1 MSRVRLLSLLLVRFK
16 IHEQSASSV
25 RRPSPHALLFLVFK
39 RSRRLKTEG
48 IKYAGS
54 KRALIP
60 LILGLI
66 EPLAVGTIF
75 DGFTG
80 TTRVAQACKRAGY
93 TVVAN
98 DVAVWSKVFATCYLL
113 NRQPA
118 VYYEPMIEHLNRL
131 AGKRGWFSEN
141 YGGEPSGAS
150 SVQKDGKKRI
160 WQLHNTMKLD
170 AIRNEIDRIAQDEIE
185 KAVLL
190 TSLMLALD
198 KIDSTLGHQVSYLK
212 HWAARSF
219 QELHLRVPELIIDER
234 PHRVF
239 QEDVFS
245 LLSSTDFDLAYY
257 DPPYGSSNELMPPSR
272 VRYAS
277 YYHLWKTVCLND
289 RPAVIGAAN
298 RRADASDQLSASVF
312 EEFRRSKQNR
322 YLAVE
327 AIERL
332 LKSTRARYT
341 LLSYSS
347 GGRATFEEIVE
358 VISGLRLQVA
368 VIQSDYRRNVMARMC
383 WTREWTPKDKVDE
396 HKHREFFFLI
406 GDEIPAL
413 SLEASTK

>member
-1 MSRVRLLSLLLVRFK
+1 
-16 IHEQSASSV
+16 
-25 RRPSPHALLFLVFK
+25 
-39 RSRRLKTEG
+39 LKTEG

-60 LILGLI
+60 VILRLI

-80 TTRVAQACKRAGY
+80 TTRVAQALKRAGY
-93 TVVAN
+93 TVFAN

-113 NRQPA
+113 NRQPSA
-118 VYYEPMIEHLNRL
+118 YYEPMIEHLNRL
-131 AGKRGWFSEN
+131 PGRRGWFSEY
-141 YGGEPSGAS
+141 YGGLPNGGS

-170 AIRNEIDRIAQDEIE
+170 AIRDEIDRIAQDEVE
-185 KAVLL
+185 KSVLL

-198 KIDSTLGHQVSYLK
+198 KTDSTLGHQVSYLRR
-212 HWAARSF
+212 WAMRAF
-219 QELHLRVPELIIDER
+219 QEMTLRVPAFVIDDR

-245 LLSSTDFDLAYY
+245 LLSSTDVGLAYY
-257 DPPYGSSNELMPPSR
+257 DPPYGSANELMPPSR

-298 RRADASDQLSASVF
+298 RRTDASDTSSASVF
-312 EEFRRSKQNR
+312 EEFRKSERNR

-332 LKSTRARYT
+332 LKNSRARYL

-347 GGRATFEEIVE
+347 GGRGTFDDIIE
-358 VISGLRLQVA
+358 VIKGLRMQTLVGQL
-368 VIQSDYRRNVMARMC
+368 DYRRNVMSRMS
-383 WTREWTPKDKVDE
+383 WTREWTPSHEIDE

-406 GDEIPAL
+406 GSELPDRL
-413 SLEASTK
+413 T